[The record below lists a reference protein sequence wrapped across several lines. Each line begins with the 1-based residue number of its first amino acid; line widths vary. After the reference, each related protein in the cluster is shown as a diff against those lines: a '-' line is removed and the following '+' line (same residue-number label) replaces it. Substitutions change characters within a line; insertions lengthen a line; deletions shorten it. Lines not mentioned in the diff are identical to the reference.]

1 MSTEENPKEE
11 SETTQKLQETDSKQL
26 KDRKSRK
33 EKVKPLAKVYC
44 NAQTVWFLPNDTII
58 TQDKLLILGG
68 YSSSSAH
75 ND

>member
-33 EKVKPLAKVYC
+33 EKVKPLAKVFC
-44 NAQTVWFLPNDTII
+44 NARIV
-58 TQDKLLILGG
+58 
-68 YSSSSAH
+68 SAK
-75 ND
+75 